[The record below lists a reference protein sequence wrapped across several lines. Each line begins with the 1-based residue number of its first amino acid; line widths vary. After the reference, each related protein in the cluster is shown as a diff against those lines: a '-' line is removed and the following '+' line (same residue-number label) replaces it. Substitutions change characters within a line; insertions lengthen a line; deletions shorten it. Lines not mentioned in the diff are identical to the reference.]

1 LIIPGFEHDENT
13 RAAAMAAEAA
23 TPKHGEE
30 VGCGT
35 AGAEGRDCRCMDE
48 MGAYVQENVQ
58 EG

>member
-1 LIIPGFEHDENT
+1 
-13 RAAAMAAEAA
+13 MAAEAA
-23 TPKHGEE
+23 TPKHGDE

-58 EG
+58 EKVLATGSFLLMV